1 MEEYSKE
8 RTETDMSGTQSIVI
22 YKILSISY
30 KKKNRC
36 LPLII
41 NWNRISA
48 FNGQFLF
55 VCLSNLLSVNLYV
68 YPF

>member
-30 KKKNRC
+30 KKKKIDDC
-36 LPLII
+36 H
-41 NWNRISA
+41 
-48 FNGQFLF
+48 
-55 VCLSNLLSVNLYV
+55 
-68 YPF
+68 